1 LAVVHRAQWEGSGC
15 EGAHPALARAQVLA
29 LTTLQPACACRALGG
44 QAVVGPPA
52 VEVDAPLVVVVVVA
66 VAGAVLAL

>member
-1 LAVVHRAQWEGSGC
+1 
-15 EGAHPALARAQVLA
+15 VLA

-44 QAVVGPPA
+44 QAAVGPPA

-66 VAGAVLAL
+66 AAGLPVVLAL